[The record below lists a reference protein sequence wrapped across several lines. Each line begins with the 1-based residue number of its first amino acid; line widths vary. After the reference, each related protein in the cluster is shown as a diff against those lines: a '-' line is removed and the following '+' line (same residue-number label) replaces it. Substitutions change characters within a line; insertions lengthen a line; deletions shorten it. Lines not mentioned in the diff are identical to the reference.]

1 MGAASPKG
9 KRVSDGAMES
19 SPAGDLP
26 LIEMS
31 DLYKA
36 YRKAKY
42 EAFRD
47 KTHFNALA
55 FAAYEQRLEKNL
67 GRLLGRVQDSSGA
80 WGADLKLIGGHSFMP
95 KGIETPDVGGTRD
108 THYAT
113 LNPTQDWQDQC
124 KAQRRRMDASF
135 RLIILPTVNYLVISA
150 LWVMKIGSKFDKS
163 LDRRYAYAHAIRRVG
178 KSGPVA
184 EEAHN
189 LFEHYI
195 DGYRRWRS
203 NGLDAM
209 RSALEAKQS
218 IVAVTMDV
226 ERFYHCV
233 SPSFL
238 SNPMFQKQLNVT
250 LSAREH
256 AFNDA
261 FVRSLETWYRATPDY
276 KARPQGGI
284 PVGLPASRV
293 ISNVLLAE
301 FDKTFAKRTKAIYY
315 GRYADDIFLVVK
327 RQAGLKTGDHFV
339 SWLRK
344 TMQGWLVLSQSKG
357 GAGLRLRLNYAKD
370 SRIIFASKKQKIF
383 YLDGAHGIDL
393 VDQIV
398 EKIRQQSSEYRDL
411 PDLPDSESQMAAQ
424 ALLASTDATLEA
436 DALRKAEAVSIRRLG
451 FSMILSDVEA
461 YARDLAPAEWRSM
474 RHRFYGLVSRYV
486 LTPAGV
492 FDYLTYIVRVFGLM
506 VSCGDLHHAHAL
518 LDRLDEVSRV
528 LVATSSAGTTQRS
541 SFSES
546 RRHYY
551 RGFAQVAL
559 AACGSAPITVSVRKL
574 VRRVQRKRIAPSKS
588 SLRASAIALLKADLA
603 RRPYY
608 DYWLKDNKREPR
620 QPALPMDL
628 SVRRVL
634 KLTKKYPGG
643 SGGHRRAPYWPAIA
657 FATRPIPLWSLCI
670 SAPEL
675 MSVDGGLEKML
686 WATRGSM
693 VNRKYRNWRFISTDG
708 EGRTVVQVPSQQ
720 SSVRKIGLPSYLTSD
735 SQWHAA
741 FGGNGDVSIARYTGI
756 RRLINRILQESPDV
770 RYIALP
776 ECSIRYDW
784 ALQIAQ
790 KLGLR
795 GVSFLAGLEN
805 RGKGSVYTNEALV
818 SLSSNF
824 FGRQGAICF
833 VQPKLAL
840 AHHESIGCDLSE
852 KTFAPGCPE
861 KARPIY
867 VHGDLSIGVLICSDL
882 TTISNRAHLQG
893 QVDALFVLEW
903 NKDLSTFEFL
913 VESTAHDLH
922 AAIVQVNNRAYG
934 DSRIR
939 MPFFDSW
946 RRDVVQVKGGEE
958 DFYVV
963 ASIDFGALRRYQRDQ
978 TVSNEYKPLPIGY
991 VMSPARR
998 ASTVF

>member
-1 MGAASPKG
+1 MEASAI
-9 KRVSDGAMES
+9 D
-19 SPAGDLP
+19 DLP
-26 LIEMS
+26 MIEMS

-47 KTHFNALA
+47 TTHFNALA

-67 GRLLGRVQDSSGA
+67 GRLLARLQDGSSA
-80 WGADLKLIGGHSFMP
+80 WSADLKFIGGYSFMP
-95 KGIETPDVGGTRD
+95 KSIEAPDIGGARD

-150 LWVMKIGSKFDKS
+150 LWVMKIGSKFDGS
-163 LDRRYAYAHAIRRVG
+163 LDRRYAYAHVIRRVG
-178 KSGPVA
+178 RAGPVA

-195 DGYRRWRS
+195 YGYRRWRS
-203 NGLDAM
+203 KGLDAM
-209 RSALEAKQS
+209 RSALDAKQS

-226 ERFYHCV
+226 ERFYHSV
-233 SPSFL
+233 SPNFL
-238 SNPMFQKQLNVT
+238 SNAEFQKKLNVT
-250 LSAREH
+250 LSAQER

-261 FVRSLETWYRATPDY
+261 FVRSLETWYRSTPDY
-276 KARPQGGI
+276 KERPEGGI

-327 RQAGLKTGDHFV
+327 RKAGLKTGDHFV

-344 TMQGWLVLSQSKG
+344 TMQGWLVLSQTKG
-357 GAGLRLRLNYAKD
+357 GAGLRLKLNYAKD
-370 SRIIFASKKQKIF
+370 SRIVFASKKQKIF

-451 FSMILSDVEA
+451 FSMILSDVES
-461 YARDLAPAEWRSM
+461 YARDLAPGQWRSK

-486 LTPAGV
+486 LTPTGV

-506 VSCGDLHHAHAL
+506 ISCGDLKQARAL

-528 LVATSSAGTTQRS
+528 LMATSSAGTTQRPK
-541 SFSES
+541 FLES

-559 AACGSAPITVSVRKL
+559 AACSSTTITLSVRD
-574 VRRVQRKRIAPSKS
+574 VMRRVQGKRTVPSKT
-588 SLRASAIALLKADLA
+588 SLRASAVALLKADLA

-608 DYWLKDNKREPR
+608 DYWLKENKREPK

-643 SGGHRRAPYWPAIA
+643 SGGGRRAPYWPAIA

-675 MSVDGGLEKML
+675 MSVRGGLEKML

-693 VNRKYRNWRFISTDG
+693 VNRKYTQWRFISTDS
-708 EGRTVVQVPSQQ
+708 EDRVVVHVPSEQ
-720 SSVRKIGLPSYLTSD
+720 SGVRKIGVPSYLTSD
-735 SQWHAA
+735 SQWEAA
-741 FGGNGDVSIARYTGI
+741 FGGKGDASIARYVGI
-756 RRLINRILQESPDV
+756 RRLINRILRESPDV

-805 RGKGSVYTNEALV
+805 RGKGASYTNEALV

-824 FGRQGAICF
+824 FGRQGSICF
-833 VQPKLAL
+833 IQPKLAL
-840 AHHESIGCDLSE
+840 AHHESIGCNDA
-852 KTFAPGCPE
+852 KKRFVPGCPQS
-861 KARPIY
+861 ARPVY

-882 TTISNRAHLQG
+882 TTIANRAHFQG

-922 AAIVQVNNRAYG
+922 AAVVQVNNRAYG

-939 MPFFDSW
+939 MPFDKSW
-946 RRDVVQVKGGEE
+946 RRDVVQVKGGDE

-963 ASIDFGALRRYQRDQ
+963 ASIDFGALRKYQRDQ
-978 TVSNEYKPLPIGY
+978 SVSDEYKPLPIGY
-991 VMSPARR
+991 IMSPRR
-998 ASTVF
+998 RESSAF